1 MLTKSRNPNACLLG
15 LFLGVWSGSVARA
28 QAPQAPQGPVT
39 HEEAPQ
45 EERDYSLTFGR
56 TVGLLGQ
63 PVAVSVFFTRRAG
76 VPNIRKLRLRLTFPT
91 ARLSYDKSEVAYLA
105 RRAGVELQA
114 VQGGS
119 GNEGT
124 LDLTFTLPASSDR
137 QFPNG
142 QIAYV
147 HFTVPAEAQK
157 GGFSLRPEL
166 WVEDKPAA
174 GSDLSARVADA
185 RVIVSDTPI
194 LVGCFFFT
202 H

>member
-1 MLTKSRNPNACLLG
+1 MPTRDRKLVAWLLAFFWG
-15 LFLGVWSGSVARA
+15 AWSGSLAHA
-28 QAPQAPQGPVT
+28 QAPQGPVT

-56 TVGLLGQ
+56 TVGMPGQ
-63 PVAVSVFFTRRAG
+63 PVAVSVFFTRRSG

-91 ARLSYDKSEVAYLA
+91 PTLSYDKAEAAYLA
-105 RRAGVELQA
+105 RRAGVELQT

-137 QFPNG
+137 EFPNG

-147 HFTVPAEAQK
+147 HFTVSSEAQK

-166 WVEDKPAA
+166 WIEDKPAT

-185 RVIVSDTPI
+185 RVIISDTPI

>member
-1 MLTKSRNPNACLLG
+1 LAH
-15 LFLGVWSGSVARA
+15 A
-28 QAPQAPQGPVT
+28 QAQQPPAAPPA
-39 HEEAPQ
+39 HEGETQ

-76 VPNIRKLRLRLTFPT
+76 VPNVRKLRLRLTFPT

-105 RRAGVELQA
+105 RRAGVELQT

-124 LDLTFTLPASSDR
+124 LDLTFVLPASSTR
-137 QFPNG
+137 EFPNG

-166 WVEDKPAA
+166 WIEDKPAV